1 MTSLPQ
7 QNAPAQQ
14 TVNPLTAPRVSG
26 FWNVSPATG
35 ADADLAVILAAAF
48 HRGLTPTPPR
58 KNLPVHVTF

>member
-1 MTSLPQ
+1 MTSMPQ
-7 QNAPAQQ
+7 QNVPAQQ
-14 TVNPLTAPRVSG
+14 TPNVLSAPRSSG

-35 ADADLAVILAAAF
+35 HDADLAVILAAAF

>member
-14 TVNPLTAPRVSG
+14 IVNALVTPRVSG
-26 FWNVSPATG
+26 FWAVSPAAG
-35 ADADLAVILAAAF
+35 QDADLAVILAAAF